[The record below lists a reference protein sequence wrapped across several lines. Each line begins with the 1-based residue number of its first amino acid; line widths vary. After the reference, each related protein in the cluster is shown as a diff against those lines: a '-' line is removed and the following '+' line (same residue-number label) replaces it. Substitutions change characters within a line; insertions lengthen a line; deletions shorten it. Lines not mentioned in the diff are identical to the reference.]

1 MPPSMSMLM
10 ASVNPCPNPHIPPIR
25 FEFCDVLATS
35 SVQDSQEHTIQAERA
50 LRAYWA
56 QAANMTKID
65 QQEYIRLLKKGSF
78 AVPKDA
84 IADPSKHSLYN
95 ELSINPSWPKY
106 VMLKAMY
113 DQDTFNQRLLGK
125 LEDNLKLVF
134 GSLDIKDLTS
144 IYHHAG
150 LAKRKREQES
160 ESDDDQDIPSRIVKM
175 QPPENSSAEKNTAT
189 TTRAQRP
196 QYGTQR
202 VVAPK
207 SRGIN
212 IEEALKNQNALLKRR
227 CDALES
233 SVADLQ
239 RKIDSSHL
247 NLVVLLTTILEK
259 VGQVAEDIDAIRG
272 EFEWGS

>member
-1 MPPSMSMLM
+1 
-10 ASVNPCPNPHIPPIR
+10 
-25 FEFCDVLATS
+25 
-35 SVQDSQEHTIQAERA
+35 
-50 LRAYWA
+50 
-56 QAANMTKID
+56 MTKTD
-65 QQEYIRLLKKGSF
+65 QQVYIRMLKKGSF

-84 IADPSKHSLYN
+84 IVDPSKHPLHR

-113 DQDTFNQRLLGK
+113 GQDTFNQRLLAK
-125 LEDNLKLVF
+125 LENDLKPVF
-134 GSLDIKDLTS
+134 GSLDIKDFTS

-150 LAKRKREQES
+150 PAKRKREQGS
-160 ESDDDQDIPSRIVKM
+160 ESDDDQDNQDIPSRIVKK
-175 QPPENSSAEKNTAT
+175 QSPQNSPAEKTTAT
-189 TTRAQRP
+189 TTRAQHS
-196 QYGTQR
+196 QYGAQR

-227 CDALES
+227 CDVLES

-259 VGQVAEDIDAIRG
+259 VGQSAEGIDAMRG
-272 EFEWGS
+272 EFEW